1 MTESVNADEIAATPI
16 CAELSRECVEKL
28 ALHMTQTRHSRD
40 EVFYSEGSLEN
51 NDLLVLLEGEMEIKA
66 EQRYQHVG
74 SMKITFKPGA
84 VASLLGFVVGHPHV
98 TTAKALTDCRVAR
111 LSREQFAHICESHPP
126 IAIAI
131 LKYLVLRL
139 DESSAT
145 VLDRYK
151 DAMVFMQNAYN
162 RQ

>member
-1 MTESVNADEIAATPI
+1 MSESVNADEIANTPI
-16 CAELSRECVEKL
+16 CAELTRECVDNL
-28 ALHMTQTRHSRD
+28 VLHMTQTRHAKG
-40 EVFYSEGSLEN
+40 EVLYSEGSLEN

-74 SMKITFKPGA
+74 SLKVTFKPGA

-98 TTAKALTDCRVAR
+98 TTATALTDCRVAR
-111 LSREQFAHICESHPP
+111 LSREQFTHICDKHPQ

-162 RQ
+162 RR